1 MFSIPPIVRR
11 KAEAEGV
18 SWWLDEIPG
27 MVHALREDWSLTIDS
42 LLSGGTESMV
52 FDAETFD
59 GDALVLKLILPRD
72 EAAVANEI
80 TALRLAGGDGCAL
93 LLRFDESKGAL
104 LLERLGR
111 SLYELDFPVEKRHEV
126 LADTLKHVWRPA
138 PHCGLPTGADK
149 GQWLLGFITTTW
161 EELDRPCSE
170 RAVTLAVEAAQR
182 RIAAHDDE
190 RSVLVHGDAHSHNA
204 LQFGDGF
211 KLVDPDGL
219 LAEAEYDLG
228 VVMREDL
235 DTAEFLN
242 RSGRLAD
249 LTGLDEQSI
258 QDWATV
264 ERMSTG
270 LLCTKVDLQ
279 PFGWQMLQAA
289 DRLASEVD

>member
-1 MFSIPPIVRR
+1 MFNIPPVLRR
-11 KAEAEGV
+11 KAEVEGV
-18 SWWLDEIPG
+18 SWWIDEVPAVAAALEENWSITIAEPLD
-27 MVHALREDWSLTIDS
+27 
-42 LLSGGTESMV
+42 GGTESMV
-52 FDAETFD
+52 FDAVTNA
-59 GDALVLKLILPRD
+59 GASVVLKLILPRD
-72 EAAVANEI
+72 GAAVANEI
-80 TALRLAGGDGCAL
+80 TALQLAGGDGCAL
-93 LLRFDESKGAL
+93 LLRSDESKGAL
-104 LLERLGR
+104 LLERLGL
-111 SLYELDFPVEKRHEV
+111 SLHELDFPVEKRHEV

-138 PHCGLPTGADK
+138 PDCGLPTGAEK

-170 RAVTLAVEAAQR
+170 RAVTLAVKAAQR
-182 RIAAHDDE
+182 RIGAHDDE

-219 LAEAEYDLG
+219 VAEAEYDLG

-235 DTAEFLN
+235 ETVEFLK

-249 LTGLDEQSI
+249 LTGLDAPSI
-258 QDWATV
+258 RDWATV